1 MQMFAY
7 RATERGIHER
17 NAAMISEERASRLA
31 AQRAAWE
38 AEQAARLADRE
49 RIARIRADA
58 VERAAAYAQELKRAG
73 YRYRPSIAE
82 IERRAMRVFGV
93 TKAELRSNRRHREI
107 CFARQFVM
115 YWTVRLTPLSLPQI
129 GRIVGRDHT
138 SVLSGKRAYPEKRA
152 KMGRYL
158 RSAR

>member
-1 MQMFAY
+1 MQLYAFK
-7 RATERGIHER
+7 ATERGIQER
-17 NAAMISEERASRLA
+17 NSAQWANERINRLA

-49 RIARIRADA
+49 RIDRIRADA

-107 CFARQFVM
+107 CFAM
-115 YWTVRLTPLSLPQI
+115 PVR
-129 GRIVGRDHT
+129 H
-138 SVLSGKRAYPEKRA
+138 VLDRAPDAASADQRYRRYPEKRA
-152 KMGRYL
+152 KMAGICISTLGKYNGL
-158 RSAR
+158 SH